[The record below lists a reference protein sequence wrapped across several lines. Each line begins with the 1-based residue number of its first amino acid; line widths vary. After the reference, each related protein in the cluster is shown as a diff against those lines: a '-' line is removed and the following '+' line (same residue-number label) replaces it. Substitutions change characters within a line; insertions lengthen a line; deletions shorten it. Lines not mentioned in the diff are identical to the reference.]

1 MSSSGRGHV
10 GGPLAPYAEGF
21 REELLGQ
28 GYSWGSAAHQ
38 MHLMAHL
45 SRWLEAQG
53 LGPAALDEYLTG
65 QFLAARRADGY
76 AALRSARAL
85 APLLGHLRGL
95 GVAPPPQM
103 PVPQTP
109 ADWLAMR
116 FGEYLARERGL
127 AGDSVRSY
135 TGVAR
140 RFLAGAA
147 LGDGAGAEVLTAAGV
162 TGFVRRECARR
173 GVASAKATVTG
184 LRSLLRFLYLDGQ
197 VSVPLAGAVPSAA
210 CWQLAALPRA
220 VSPADL
226 ARLMDSCDRDSA
238 AGRRDFAILVLLSRL
253 GLRAGEV
260 AALDLGDI
268 CWRQGEITVR
278 GKGSRRD
285 ILPLPVDAG
294 EAVASWLAGGHPR
307 EAACP
312 AVFVRLRPPY
322 SRLASTSVSYVVRRT
337 CTRAGVPAAGAHR
350 LRHSTATGMQVSG
363 VALGASFGRSGE
375 RALPAVQRAAVE
387 QARGQGRPCTLR
399 DLGCHRPLASGQTML
414 QPVRLQWMPA

>member
-1 MSSSGRGHV
+1 
-10 GGPLAPYAEGF
+10 LASYAGGF
-21 REELLGQ
+21 REDLLGQ

-38 MHLMAHL
+38 IHLMAHL

-53 LGPAALDEYLTG
+53 LGPAALDEHLTR

-95 GVAPPPQM
+95 GVAPPRM
-103 PVPQTP
+103 PVLQTP
-109 ADWLAMR
+109 ADRLAMR

-127 AGDSVRSY
+127 AKDSIRSY

-140 RFLAGAA
+140 RFLAGAG
-147 LGDGAGAEVLTAAGV
+147 LGDGAGAEGLTAAGV

-197 VSVPLAGAVPSAA
+197 ISAPLAGAVPSAA

-220 VSPADL
+220 VSPAEL

-238 AGRRDFAILVLLSRL
+238 AGRRDFAILVLLARL

-285 ILPLPVDAG
+285 ILPLPVDVG
-294 EAVASWLAGGHPR
+294 EAVAGWLAGGRPR

-312 AVFVRLRPPY
+312 AVFVRLRAPHG
-322 SRLASTSVSYVVRRT
+322 RLASTSVSYVVRRA

-350 LRHSTATGMQVSG
+350 LRHSTATGMLAAGGTLAEIGQVLRHAQPG
-363 VALGASFGRSGE
+363 TTAIYAKADVLALSQ
-375 RALPAVQRAAVE
+375 L
-387 QARGQGRPCTLR
+387 ARPWPGGSR
-399 DLGCHRPLASGQTML
+399 
-414 QPVRLQWMPA
+414 